1 MNYYRYT
8 NLHWLNRCLLALLVI
23 PALLTVIGITHGL
36 YAMYRLRDLPNVQAL
51 SQLPVA
57 LRQLIHVDDI
67 IRFSQISLTLLMLT
81 FFFVGWL
88 YYARRNLVAL
98 FEQVEHCL
106 HNSVKQFV
114 QLIIGIFFALRMM
127 MQVWRNSTP
136 DSHAHLAERWL
147 VPLWWLFL
155 IVANICKIVGVVH
168 LHGVTRVGD
177 WLYGYH
183 WMLAAYVFYFVLY
196 ILTWRLVKKL
206 SHFQH
211 VQWQQRHLPLQSGV

>member
-8 NLHWLNRCLLALLVI
+8 NLDWLNRCLLALLVI
-23 PALLTVIGITHGL
+23 PALLTIIGISHGL
-36 YAMYRLRDLPNVQAL
+36 YAMYRLRNLPDMQMLV
-51 SQLPVA
+51 QLPLD
-57 LRQLIHVDDI
+57 LRQLIHVDDM

-106 HNSVKQFV
+106 KNSLRQFA

-136 DSHAHLAERWL
+136 DSHAHQAERWL

-155 IVANICKIVGVVH
+155 IVANICKIIGVVH
-168 LHGVTRVGD
+168 LHGVTQVGE
-177 WLYGYH
+177 WLYGYQ
-183 WMLAAYVFYFVLY
+183 WMMAAYVFYFVLY
-196 ILTWRLVKKL
+196 ILTWRLVKQL

-211 VQWQQRHLPLQSGV
+211 IQWQQRRVLLQSGI

>member
-8 NLHWLNRCLLALLVI
+8 NLDWLNRCLLALLVI
-23 PALLTVIGITHGL
+23 PALLTVIGISHGL
-36 YAMYRLRDLPNVQAL
+36 YAMYQLRNLAATQMLA
-51 SQLPVA
+51 QLPLD
-57 LRQLIHVDDI
+57 LRQLIHVDDM

-106 HNSVKQFV
+106 KNSLRQFA

-136 DSHAHLAERWL
+136 DSHAHQAERWL

-168 LHGVTRVGD
+168 LHGVTQVGE
-177 WLYGYH
+177 WLYGYQ

-196 ILTWRLVKKL
+196 ILTWRLVKQL

-211 VQWQQRHLPLQSGV
+211 LQWQQRNVLLQSGV